1 MVTTNSASVTKSRSI
16 ESDNDKNNGF
26 EVLINAFWN
35 LSDFWWMVIQ
45 TLSYV
50 TFNMF
55 CHGENMYPPFIL

>member
-1 MVTTNSASVTKSRSI
+1 MVTTNSGGVTKSRSI

-26 EVLINAFWN
+26 EVLISAFWN

-55 CHGENMYPPFIL
+55 CYGEKIYPPFIL